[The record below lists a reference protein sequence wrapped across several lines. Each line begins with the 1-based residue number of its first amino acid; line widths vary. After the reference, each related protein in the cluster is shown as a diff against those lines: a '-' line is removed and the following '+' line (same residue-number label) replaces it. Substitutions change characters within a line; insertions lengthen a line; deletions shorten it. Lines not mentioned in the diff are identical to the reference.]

1 MKYYVRVGDEE
12 LEVVLDGDE
21 MTIDATSA
29 HAHLAD
35 VEGTP
40 VRMLTVGDEVH
51 RIVVRRGSVRGRYTI
66 WVDGFRHEVEA
77 LDERMRAIRELAG
90 ASSAPAGPS
99 PLIAPMPGMI
109 VRVNVQA
116 GDVVHPGQGLV
127 VMEAMKMENE
137 LRASAA
143 GTVKAVHVSPGK
155 AVEKGTVLVEL
166 ESSPAFGHD
175 TRSTQGALACE

>member
-12 LEVVLDGDE
+12 IEVVHDGSEVRDE
-21 MTIDATSA
+21 GETRE
-29 HAHLAD
+29 AHLAE

-51 RIVVRRGSVRGRYTI
+51 RIIVRRGATRGRYTI

-90 ASSAPAGPS
+90 ASAGPS
-99 PLIAPMPGMI
+99 GPAPLLAPMPGMV
-109 VRVNVQA
+109 VRVQVQA
-116 GDVVHPGQGLV
+116 GDVVQPGQGLV

-137 LRASAA
+137 LRATAA
-143 GTVKAVHVSPGK
+143 ATVKAVIAQPGT
-155 AVEKGTVLVEL
+155 AVEKGALLIEL
-166 ESSPAFGHD
+166 E
-175 TRSTQGALACE
+175 